1 MTALHM
7 KSQHNPGLGPSSSN
21 SNRDPDCTRCRD
33 CFEDMQLSRLKPL
46 AEQIIKGIERRLS
59 YVTFLPVEN
68 GEGLQI
74 LRYEVR
80 GGAAAG
86 WAWQQ
91 LQPSEGA
98 SHGCGA
104 VSSLASF

>member
-1 MTALHM
+1 MGAIQQVPHTSPHL
-7 KSQHNPGLGPSSSN
+7 QRNTPS
-21 SNRDPDCTRCRD
+21 TRCGAKHHGSGD
-33 CFEDMQLSRLKPL
+33 VPSHGVLA

-80 GGAAAG
+80 VG
-86 WAWQQ
+86 Q
-91 LQPSEGA
+91 
-98 SHGCGA
+98 
-104 VSSLASF
+104 